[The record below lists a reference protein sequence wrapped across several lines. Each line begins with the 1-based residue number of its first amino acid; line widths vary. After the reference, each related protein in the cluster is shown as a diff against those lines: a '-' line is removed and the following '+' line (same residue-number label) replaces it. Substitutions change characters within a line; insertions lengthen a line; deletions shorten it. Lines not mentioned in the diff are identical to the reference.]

1 MESSPSGFLKVNTDA
16 VTFEG
21 GRYLCIRV
29 VIRDSMVEIL
39 AASSKVLPAS
49 FSAKI
54 SKALAIQ
61 EGMLLAAEMEVSHAI
76 FESNAL
82 STIQTIND
90 GIHGG
95 ELGHIIRNIRE
106 VSSSFTWCS
115 FQHLKREGNRVAHE
129 LARVAGNLGASQ
141 VWKRAIPSLVKHLIT
156 EDLCL

>member
-1 MESSPSGFLKVNTDA
+1 
-16 VTFEG
+16 
-21 GRYLCIRV
+21 
-29 VIRDSMVEIL
+29 MVEIL
-39 AASSKVLPAS
+39 AALSKVLPAL
-49 FSAKI
+49 FSAEI
-54 SKALAIQ
+54 SEALAIQ

-82 STIQTIND
+82 SIIQTIND
-90 GIHGG
+90 GIHGS